1 MLRTLIERFSRGR
14 AFMRRLDT
22 PLGVA
27 PLFVSPDAQLKYMK
41 PGSRSF
47 DQDLVAIAS
56 ELVQPGDQVWDI
68 GANVGVFSVV
78 AALHADVRVVAVEA
92 DAWLGQLLRRTA
104 ALAAYRP
111 GAIDV
116 LVAAISGQDG
126 VEQFQIAERGRASN
140 ALVSAGGRSMMGGV
154 RALQL
159 VPVLRLDTLAQTL
172 GPPDVIKVD
181 VEGAEVK
188 VIEGALALLN
198 SHRPLIYAEIG
209 EEQFPAIAALIDPL
223 GYRVFGADRR
233 IATEHGNDN
242 YFLVPTDRLS
252 EPRFRSFT

>member
-1 MLRTLIERFSRGR
+1 MLRTLVERLSRGR
-14 AFMRRLDT
+14 AFLRRLDT

-27 PLFVSPDAQLKYMK
+27 PLFVSPDAQLKYLK
-41 PGSRSF
+41 PGARSF
-47 DQDLVAIAS
+47 DQDLVAIAT
-56 ELVQPGDQVWDI
+56 ELVHPGDQVWDI
-68 GANVGVFSVV
+68 GANVGVFSAV

-104 ALAAYRP
+104 ALSAYRP

-116 LVAAISGQDG
+116 LIAAISGHDG
-126 VEQFQIAERGRASN
+126 VERFQIAARGRASN

-172 GPPDVIKVD
+172 GPPDVIKID
-181 VEGAEVK
+181 VEGAEIK
-188 VIEGALALLN
+188 VIEGALSLLK
-198 SHRPLIYAEIG
+198 SHQPLVYAEIG
-209 EEQFPAIAALIDPL
+209 REQFAAIAALIAPL
-223 GYRVFGADRR
+223 GYRVFGTDRR
-233 IATEHGNDN
+233 IANKPGNEN

-252 EPRFRSFT
+252 EPRFRSFS